1 MRVIVRWVG
10 LEFSK
15 EQEEFEGKIIETLR
29 AFGEFPEEKEL
40 RNEVYAGRINGEETR
55 LASVYNGDKS
65 IMMMIEED
73 IPAYIKV
80 EKRNERNSVTSSIHE
95 GLSHTSCFTNY
106 KFLSVNGSIEIFL
119 SLETPD
125 PLKVCVHQGI
135 VLLQVIPQPT
145 TIHVWVRGH
154 PATDSPSPVAGGI
167 LVRVLHAR
175 LITAIT

>member
-1 MRVIVRWVG
+1 MKVLENDTTQWATGESFWAKDGVWTVPQKEVKVPVRVIVRWVG

-95 GLSHTSCFTNY
+95 GLSHTPCFTNY

-135 VLLQVIPQPT
+135 VL
-145 TIHVWVRGH
+145 
-154 PATDSPSPVAGGI
+154 
-167 LVRVLHAR
+167 
-175 LITAIT
+175 